1 MMKKTITLFC
11 FCLLGFSAFAQENSA
26 SIAKQSYAAV
36 SVGSSISLQDFKST
50 DGNNVNAGF
59 AKNGT
64 KYDILW
70 GKDLK
75 NPHWGVTGL
84 FRFHKNPVDGGA
96 LASIAKTAYPSYDY
110 TISAKDWK
118 LYTLMGGAYYRIT
131 VSKKMTIM
139 PKAMIG
145 LAYIYS
151 PEINVVAN
159 NNAGNVAT
167 SSTESSHT
175 VTPSYLLSIGLKSN
189 LYKRIVLVSNFDIL
203 GAFPAFS
210 DVKTTYG
217 NGTSINRTK
226 SPSFLTFNYGI
237 GIGYKF

>member
-1 MMKKTITLFC
+1 MKKTIILVYSL
-11 FCLLGFSAFAQENSA
+11 LLGFSAFSQENSA
-26 SIAKQSYAAV
+26 SIDKQSYLAV
-36 SVGSSISLQDFKST
+36 SVGSSIPLKDFKST
-50 DGNNVNAGF
+50 DGNNANAGF
-59 AKNGT
+59 AKSGK

-84 FRFHKNPVDGGA
+84 LRLHANPIDAGSLTSV
-96 LASIAKTAYPSYDY
+96 AKTAYPSYDY
-110 TISAKDWK
+110 SISAKDWK
-118 LYTLMGGAYYRIT
+118 LFTLMAGAYYRIP

-139 PKAMIG
+139 PKGMIG

-151 PEINVVAN
+151 PETNVVAN
-159 NNAGNVAT
+159 NNVANIAT
-167 SSTESSHT
+167 SYTESSVT
-175 VTPSYLLSIGLKSN
+175 VTPSYLFSIGLKSN

-203 GAFPAFS
+203 GAFPTFN
-210 DVKTTYG
+210 DVKTAYG
-217 NGTSINRTK
+217 NGSAVTRTK

>member
-1 MMKKTITLFC
+1 LLFR
-11 FCLLGFSAFAQENSA
+11 FSAFSQENST
-26 SIAKQSYAAV
+26 SIDKQSYIAV
-36 SVGSSISLQDFKST
+36 SVGSSIPLQDFKST
-50 DGNNVNAGF
+50 NANNANAGF

-84 FRFHKNPVDGGA
+84 FRFHKNPIDVEA
-96 LASIAKTAYPSYDY
+96 LTSVAKTAYSSYDY
-110 TISAKDWK
+110 SISAKDWK
-118 LYTLMGGAYYRIT
+118 LYTLMAGTYYRIP

-151 PEINVVAN
+151 PEINVLAEN
-159 NNAGNVAT
+159 NLGNIAT
-167 SSTESSHT
+167 SFTESSHT
-175 VTPSYLLSIGLKSN
+175 ITPSYLFSIGLKSN

-203 GAFPAFS
+203 GAFTTFN

-217 NGTSINRTK
+217 NDTSITRTK

>member
-1 MMKKTITLFC
+1 MMKKIITLLF
-11 FCLLGFSAFAQENSA
+11 FWLLGISAFSQEKTV
-26 SIAKQSYAAV
+26 SIGKQSYVAV
-36 SVGSSISLQDFKST
+36 SVGSSIPLQDYKST
-50 DGNNVNAGF
+50 DGNNAYAGF
-59 AKNGT
+59 AKSGK

-75 NPHWGVTGL
+75 NPHWGITGL
-84 FRFHKNPVDGGA
+84 FRFHKNPVDDGA
-96 LASIAKTAYPSYDY
+96 LASTAKTAYPSYDY

-118 LYTLMGGAYYRIT
+118 LYTLLGGAYYRIP

-159 NNAGNVAT
+159 NNASNVAT
-167 SSTESSHT
+167 SFTESSHT
-175 VTPSYLLSIGLKSN
+175 VTPSWLFSIGLKSN
-189 LYKRIVLVSNFDIL
+189 LFKRIVLVSNFDFL
-203 GAFPAFS
+203 GAFPTFS
-210 DVKTTYG
+210 DVKSSYG
-217 NGTSINRTK
+217 NGTSITRTK